1 MTRISAN
8 AQYILSRFGYER
20 GFALLKEAGFDAC
33 DVSLDAQRFPDRP
46 LGGPAYEREA
56 ARIRAAADNAGIVI
70 NQTHAPFSYPL
81 DIWEKSDQLMPILK
95 RSLEISAIFG
105 AETAIIHPYHHP
117 VYMGHEDEMFEKN
130 MEYYGELIPTAE
142 ATGVII
148 CTENMF
154 QVDERRGHIVHDTCS
169 TIKDFIRYVD
179 TLGSEYVAACLDIGH
194 IVLVQQKDEP
204 ADFIRALGQKR
215 LRALHIHDNNY
226 RSDEHKLPYEGRI
239 DWDAAMRA
247 LGEIDYQGCFTYETS
262 GNLSRMDDGFV
273 PAGLKYMADLARH
286 LCAKIDASR
295 PVR

>member
-33 DVSLDAQRFPDRP
+33 DVSLDAQRFPDQP
-46 LGGPAYEREA
+46 LGGPGYEKEA

-81 DIWEKSDQLMPILK
+81 DIWEKSEQLMPTLK

-130 MEYYGELIPTAE
+130 MEYYGGLIPTAE
-142 ATGVII
+142 ETGVVI

-154 QVDERRGHIVHDTCS
+154 QVDDRRGYIVHD
-169 TIKDFIRYVD
+169 V
-179 TLGSEYVAACLDIGH
+179 H
-194 IVLVQQKDEP
+194 
-204 ADFIRALGQKR
+204 
-215 LRALHIHDNNY
+215 
-226 RSDEHKLPYEGRI
+226 
-239 DWDAAMRA
+239 
-247 LGEIDYQGCFTYETS
+247 
-262 GNLSRMDDGFV
+262 
-273 PAGLKYMADLARH
+273 LAFH
-286 LCAKIDASR
+286 NELFYGI
-295 PVR
+295 